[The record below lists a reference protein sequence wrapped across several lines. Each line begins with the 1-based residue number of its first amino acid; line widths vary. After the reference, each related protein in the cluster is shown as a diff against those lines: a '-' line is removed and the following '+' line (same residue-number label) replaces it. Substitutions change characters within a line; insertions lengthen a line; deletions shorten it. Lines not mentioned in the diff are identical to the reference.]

1 MERRSSMRAY
11 ETIFIVH
18 PDLVDEEA
26 KALTER
32 MKGVIENLDGELIKV
47 EEWGR
52 RKLAYKLKKLTRGS
66 YVLIRFKG
74 NGEILAEL
82 ERNLRL
88 SDGVLKYQSVKL
100 DEKTLE
106 TKRPVEEMGPPPEVV
121 SPEVEKSPEQTEPP
135 KEAEP
140 AGEVKPPEEAEP
152 VEEAQPNEE
161 VKPVEEEPPS
171 EEERLQ
177 AKEPPA
183 QEKAKQGE
191 SEEGEKE
198 GEH

>member
-1 MERRSSMRAY
+1 MRAY

-88 SDGVLKYQSVKL
+88 ADGVLKYQSVKL
-100 DEKTLE
+100 DEKVLE
-106 TKRPVEEMGPPPEVV
+106 TTRPVEEMGPPPDVV
-121 SPEVEKSPEQTEPP
+121 PPEGEKSPEQLEPS

-140 AGEVKPPEEAEP
+140 APEARPLEETEPAED
-152 VEEAQPNEE
+152 AQPGEE
-161 VKPVEEEPPS
+161 VKSVEEEPPS
-171 EEERLQ
+171 EEEQLQ
-177 AKEPPA
+177 AQERPA
-183 QEKAKQGE
+183 QEKVKQGE
-191 SEEGEKE
+191 GEEGEKE